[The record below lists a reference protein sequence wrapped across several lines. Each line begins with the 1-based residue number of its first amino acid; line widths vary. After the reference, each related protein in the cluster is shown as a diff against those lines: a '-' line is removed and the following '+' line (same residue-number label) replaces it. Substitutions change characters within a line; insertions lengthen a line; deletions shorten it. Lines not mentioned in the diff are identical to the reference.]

1 MGKQIPLRT
10 TFNLPDGREIALETG
25 KLAAQA
31 DGSVLLQMGD
41 TMLLCTIVSAH
52 KAKEGQP
59 FFPLSVDYQ
68 EKFAAVGRIPG
79 NFFRRESRLSD
90 YEILISRLVDRAL
103 RPLFPDGYMNDTQV
117 IINLISADKDIM
129 PDALAGLACSAAVA
143 VSDIPV
149 EALFSEVRV
158 ARINGEFVI
167 NPGRKALEKADMDFI
182 VAATKTD
189 ITMVEGEA
197 DECQEAE
204 LIEAMKFAHEAI
216 KVQIEAQE
224 RLAEMV
230 GEKATVKRVLPVVA
244 ENEALKM
251 RMESLA
257 SPDIYALARSGAG
270 KDARKTR
277 IAEIKDETMA
287 KLLEEFGEE
296 TMSEWKLAAERYYDK
311 IKKHVIRDMVLT
323 DSKRLDGRDFDEV
336 RSIWCEV
343 DYLPSAHGSALFTRG
358 ETQSLT
364 SLTLGTKQDKAL
376 IDVAL
381 DPHDERFLL
390 HYNFP
395 PYSTGEVKPMRGPG
409 RREVGHANLAA
420 RSIRK
425 VFPADFA
432 YTVRVVSD
440 ILESNGSSSM
450 ATVCAGSLALMDG
463 GVPLRAPVAGI
474 AMGAIADEK
483 GRIAILSDILG
494 DEDAL
499 GDMDFKVTGTAKG
512 ICGTQMD
519 IKIDGMPYEML
530 TKALLQAR
538 AGRLHILGEMAKA
551 LDKPR
556 EDLKPHAPRV
566 VEFRIER
573 DYIGA
578 VIGPGGKIIQEMQRQ
593 TGTTISIEE
602 DEKGGIVAIFGP
614 NKEALDLAYGRIQ
627 QIVFMPEIGSI
638 FEGEVEELAE
648 YGAFVKFK
656 GKTGLLHVSEF
667 DHFRIENIADV
678 LKVGEMVTF
687 KILDVDQKTGKM
699 KLSRRAITAKPDGTM
714 PTDEENE
721 ARANR
726 GGGGDRGGG
735 RGGDDRRGGGG
746 GGGGRGGDDRRG
758 GGGGGGRGGDDRRG
772 GGGGFGG
779 GRGR

>member
-31 DGSVLLQMGD
+31 DGSVMLRLGN
-41 TMLLCTIVSAH
+41 TMLLCTIVSAQ

-68 EKFAAVGRIPG
+68 EKYAAVGRIPG
-79 NFFRRESRLSD
+79 NFFRRETRLSD

-103 RPLFPDGYMNDTQV
+103 RPLFPDGYMNETQV
-117 IINLISADKDIM
+117 IINLISADKNIM
-129 PDALAGLACSAAVA
+129 PDALAGLVCSAAVA

-158 ARINGEFVI
+158 ARIDGKFVI
-167 NPGRKALEKADMDFI
+167 NPNRDILETADMDFI
-182 VAATKTD
+182 VAATKND

-197 DECQEAE
+197 NECQEEDLVA
-204 LIEAMKFAHEAI
+204 AMKFAHDAI

-224 RLAEMV
+224 RLAALV
-230 GEKATVKRVLPVVA
+230 GEKALNKRPLPVIP

-251 RMESLA
+251 RIEALA
-257 SPDIYALARSGAG
+257 SESIYALARSASD
-270 KDARKTR
+270 KDTRKTR
-277 IAEIKDETMA
+277 IEEIKDETMA
-287 KLLEEFGEE
+287 KVLEEFGEE
-296 TMSEWKLAAERYYDK
+296 TMAEWKIAAERYFDK
-311 IKKHVIRDMVLT
+311 LKKKVIRDTVLS
-323 DSKRLDGRDFDEV
+323 DAKRLDGRKYNEI
-336 RSIWCEV
+336 RPIWCEV
-343 DYLPSAHGSALFTRG
+343 DYLPAAHGSSIFTRG

-364 SLTLGTKQDKAL
+364 SLTLGTKQDMAL
-376 IDVAL
+376 IDTAL
-381 DPHDERFLL
+381 DPHDDKFLL

-409 RREVGHANLAA
+409 RREVGHANLAG

-425 VFPADFA
+425 VMPEDFA

-463 GVPLRAPVAGI
+463 GVPIKAPVAGI

-499 GDMDFKVTGTAKG
+499 GDMDFKVTGTAQG
-512 ICGTQMD
+512 ITGTQMD

-538 AGRLHILGEMAKA
+538 EGRLHILGEMAKA
-551 LDKPR
+551 IGSPR

-566 VEFRIER
+566 IELRIDRE
-573 DYIGA
+573 YIGA

-602 DEKGGIVAIFGP
+602 DEKGGKVAIFGP
-614 NKEALDLAYGRIQ
+614 DKTALDAALARIQ
-627 QIVFMPEIGSI
+627 QIVFVPEVGSI

-648 YGAFVKFK
+648 YGAFIKFK
-656 GKTGLLHVSEF
+656 GKTGLMHVSEY
-667 DHFRIENIADV
+667 DHRRIENIADV
-678 LKVGEMVTF
+678 LKVGDSITF
-687 KILDVDQKTGKM
+687 KILDVDPKTGKM
-699 KLSRRAITAKPDGTM
+699 KLSRRAITPKPDGTM
-714 PTDEENE
+714 PTDEENA
-721 ARANR
+721 ARAQR
-726 GGGGDRGGG
+726 GGGGGGGDRGGRDGG
-735 RGGDDRRGGGG
+735 RGGRGDDRRGGGG
-746 GGGGRGGDDRRG
+746 GDRRG
-758 GGGGGGRGGDDRRG
+758 GGGG
-772 GGGGFGG
+772 
-779 GRGR
+779 RGR